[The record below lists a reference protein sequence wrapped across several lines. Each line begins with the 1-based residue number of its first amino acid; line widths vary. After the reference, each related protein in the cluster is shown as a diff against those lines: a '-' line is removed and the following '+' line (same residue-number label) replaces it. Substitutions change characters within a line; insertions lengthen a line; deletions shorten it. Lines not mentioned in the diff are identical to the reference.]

1 MALYSYRCPIC
12 EDEFSEDHPMGCAP
26 AFAECPECHT
36 HSRRLIAMPN
46 VHYKA
51 RGFTGAGKVGDGRI
65 DHFRHADGSP
75 LTEAD
80 KNRVPAHA
88 EED

>member
-1 MALYSYRCPIC
+1 
-12 EDEFSEDHPMGCAP
+12 
-26 AFAECPECHT
+26 
-36 HSRRLIAMPN
+36 MPN

-51 RGFTGAGKVGDGRI
+51 RGFTGAGKAGDGRI

-80 KNRVPAHA
+80 KNRVPAHVG
-88 EED
+88 EET